1 MNAWFKE
8 IDRATTEA
16 ELVAHARDFCSL
28 MHPRDLEPLPK
39 EYREIR
45 IENDADIP
53 RLREKLAQGYADV
66 RSHASEVEKLRD
78 LLSYLAKASER
89 LGQIRGASSL

>member
-1 MNAWFKE
+1 MNAWLKE

-16 ELVAHARDFCSL
+16 EIVASARDYCSL

-53 RLREKLAQGYADV
+53 RLRERLAKGYAGLHA
-66 RSHASEVEKLRD
+66 HASEVEKLRE
-78 LLSYLAKASER
+78 LLNYLSRATER
-89 LGQIRGASSL
+89 LGELRKPH

>member
-1 MNAWFKE
+1 MNAWLKE

-16 ELVAHARDFCSL
+16 EIVTSARDYCSL
-28 MHPRDLEPLPK
+28 MNPRDLEPLPK

-53 RLREKLAQGYADV
+53 RLHERLAQGYAGL
-66 RSHASEVEKLRD
+66 RAHASEVERLRD
-78 LLSYLAKASER
+78 LLNYLSRATER
-89 LGQIRGASSL
+89 LGELRKPH

>member
-16 ELVAHARDFCSL
+16 ELVASARDYCAL
-28 MHPRDLEPLPK
+28 MHPRDLAPLPM
-39 EYREIR
+39 ECREIR
-45 IENDADIP
+45 IDSDSDIP
-53 RLREKLAQGYADV
+53 RLREQLAQGYAGV

-78 LLSYLAKASER
+78 LVSYLSKATER
-89 LGQIRGASSL
+89 LGEIRRR